1 MIRIQRNTIYIPRG
15 DTGSI
20 SFPNNFPH
28 HEGDIA
34 FCSVFDRLTRKTILE
49 KQIDGS
55 SPYFTIFF
63 DHEDTQTISVGT
75 YYYDIKLYNHPRYDE
90 EGTLI
95 GANEINSMFGLYR
108 LPKLIIM
115 EVAQSNG
122 NATANP

>member
-1 MIRIQRNTIYIPRG
+1 M
-15 DTGSI
+15 
-20 SFPNNFPH
+20 
-28 HEGDIA
+28 
-34 FCSVFDRLTRKTILE
+34 E

-63 DHEDTQTISVGT
+63 DPEDTQAIPAGT
-75 YYYDIKLYNHPRYDE
+75 YYHDIKLYNHPRYDE

-95 GANEINSMFGLYR
+95 GANEINSVFGLYR
-108 LPKLIIM
+108 LPKFIIM

>member
-1 MIRIQRNTIYIPRG
+1 MIRIQRNTIYIPQG

-20 SFPNNFPH
+20 SFPNNLPH

-34 FCSVFDRLTRKTILE
+34 FFSVFDRLTRKTILE

-63 DHEDTQTISVGT
+63 EPKDTQTTPIAT

-90 EGTLI
+90 ENVLI
-95 GANEINSMFGLYR
+95 GADEINSVFGLYC
-108 LPKLIIM
+108 LPKFIIM
-115 EVAQSNG
+115 EVAQSSG
-122 NATANP
+122 NATTNS